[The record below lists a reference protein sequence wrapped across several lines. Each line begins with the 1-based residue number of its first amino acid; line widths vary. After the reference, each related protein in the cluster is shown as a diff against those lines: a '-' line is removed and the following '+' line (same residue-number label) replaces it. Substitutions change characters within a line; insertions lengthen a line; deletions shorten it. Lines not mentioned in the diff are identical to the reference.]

1 MSDSLTDALKQ
12 LEMERQIRNNL
23 GNHAFRIE
31 TLEKGLSNLAGNVAI
46 IANTISPQQ
55 GKKPYKCP
63 VCEGTTMPHGVDP
76 TKITVGI
83 YNVVSMQCPACKGEG
98 IVWG

>member
-63 VCEGTTMPHGVDP
+63 VCAGG
-76 TKITVGI
+76 GI
-83 YNVVSMQCPACKGEG
+83 VAIEWGKGSIRCHACKGEG